1 VRGRDTEQAREILG
15 QARLLEK
22 LGAFA
27 VVLECVAASVA
38 AEVSAE
44 LEIPTIGI
52 GAGAACDGQIL
63 VLQDLLGLNIDFHPR
78 FVRTFADVGANVLA
92 ALDSYDRAV
101 KSEQFPAEE
110 EAHR

>member
-1 VRGRDTEQAREILG
+1 
-15 QARLLEK
+15 
-22 LGAFA
+22 
-27 VVLECVAASVA
+27 VVLECITASLA
-38 AEVSAE
+38 DEISTE

-78 FVRTFADVGANVLA
+78 FVRTFADIGGEVLA

-101 KSEQFPAEE
+101 KAEQFPAEE